1 LIDIVIA
8 AALLEVFNMLV
19 TAVKKL
25 GLLRL
30 IAVRKSI
37 FLMVARGAVA
47 RGIAVEGGSVG

>member
-8 AALLEVFNMLV
+8 AALLEVFNLLV

-47 RGIAVEGGSVG
+47 RGIAVEGGSIG